1 MNKRTIRLVT
11 GAWGYFLCSLCVI
24 MALHCKDFTSET
36 AMVTCTAFF
45 MVGSI
50 SSLILTLKD

>member
-11 GAWGYFLCSLCVI
+11 GAFGYFLCSLLVI
-24 MALHCKDFTSET
+24 MALHCDDFTSET
-36 AMVTCTAFF
+36 AMITCTTLF

-50 SSLILTLKD
+50 SSLILTLKN